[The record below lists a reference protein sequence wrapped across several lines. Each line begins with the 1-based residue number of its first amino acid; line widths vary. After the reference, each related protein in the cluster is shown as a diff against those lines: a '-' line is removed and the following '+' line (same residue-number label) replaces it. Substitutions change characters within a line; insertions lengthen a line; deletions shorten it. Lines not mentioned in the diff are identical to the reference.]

1 MVSAK
6 ERYDSMTNDRN
17 QFLQRARAN
26 AMLTIPS
33 LMPLEGHDGKAHLI
47 EPYQSLGAAGVVSL
61 TSRLA
66 LALIPAGRPHLR
78 FDVSAK
84 ILNDMQGTVPNE
96 TNRLLSKGENL
107 VQKKVESVNW
117 RASTLASVAQLIVS
131 GSVIEHM
138 LPDGRLRIFRL
149 DQFVMRRDHRG
160 RVVEAVIRECFDKDA
175 LPPDLPVPEELVMSD
190 VDSMLAK
197 DKQVELYT
205 HITLSIG
212 STGDATYT
220 VRREAEG
227 GLLIGKETKF
237 SEEDLPYFF
246 LRWSETPG
254 EDYGRSKV
262 EEVIADL
269 RSLDGLE
276 KASIELGALGAKHF
290 IMVNP
295 SATAAGLKNRI
306 TRINNGDVVM
316 GSAES
321 VELKQFANIPGHQIV
336 DAQIGRLAERV
347 GRAFLLSSPGQR
359 NAERVTATEIERD
372 IQELESTLGGTFSVL
387 SLDMME
393 ARTLLLIKF
402 MKNNSEF
409 PDTEEGVF
417 DVTILTGL
425 EALSRERDV
434 QRASQAAT
442 LIQAFG
448 EQAADQ
454 VKFDVVLNKAFIGLG
469 FVDAIR
475 SDEEVAARLQ
485 QRQQAEID
493 KAAVAPTIN
502 ADSKAQAGGPPSG

>member
-1 MVSAK
+1 MASAK
-6 ERYDSMTNDRN
+6 ERYDSMITDRN

-33 LMPLEGHDGKAHLI
+33 LMPLEGHDGKAHMI
-47 EPYQSLGAAGVVSL
+47 EPYQSLGAAGVISL

-84 ILNDMQGTVPNE
+84 ILNELEGTVPNE

-117 RASTLASVAQLIVS
+117 RASTLASVAQLIVA

-149 DQFVMRRDHRG
+149 DQFVLRRDHRG
-160 RVVEAVIRECFDKDA
+160 RVVEAIIRECFDKDA
-175 LPPDLPVPEELVMSD
+175 LPPDLPVPKELVQTG
-190 VDSMLAK
+190 VDSMLTK

-205 HITLSIG
+205 RITLSVKKDG
-212 STGDATYT
+212 GLEYK
-220 VRREAEG
+220 VQREAEG
-227 GLLIGKETKF
+227 GAVIGTPQTYD
-237 SEEDLPYFF
+237 EDSLPYFF

-276 KASIELGALGAKHF
+276 KASLELGALGAKHF

-316 GSAES
+316 GAADS

-336 DAQIGRLAERV
+336 DQQISRLQERV

-393 ARTLLLIKF
+393 ARTLLLIEY
-402 MKNNSEF
+402 MKDNGEF
-409 PDTEEGVF
+409 PDTDKGVF

-434 QRASQAAT
+434 QRASQAAQ

-475 SDEEVAARLQ
+475 SDEEVA
-485 QRQQAEID
+485 QRQQARNEAEMQ

-502 ADSKAQAGGPPSG
+502 AEAKKEG